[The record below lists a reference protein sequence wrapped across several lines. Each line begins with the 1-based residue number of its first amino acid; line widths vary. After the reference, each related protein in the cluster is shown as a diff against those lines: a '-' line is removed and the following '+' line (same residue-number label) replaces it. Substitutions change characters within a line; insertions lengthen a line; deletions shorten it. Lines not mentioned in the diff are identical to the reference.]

1 MLTYGVCSLLCVL
14 CLWYVECRLHPLLS
28 GFGPHSLPLAFLRR
42 FWMPAAL
49 PNVDLKGLGPTP
61 EELAAARKILDD
73 AKAASL
79 GKKVGGDKVLRSRM
93 ASMTAYLKQYPDELV
108 GESRGKQRQHYL
120 LNFMVLQMRNS
131 KAKKTTENIESS
143 SHETKKM
150 TDVNWWSSENG
161 C

>member
-1 MLTYGVCSLLCVL
+1 
-14 CLWYVECRLHPLLS
+14 
-28 GFGPHSLPLAFLRR
+28 
-42 FWMPAAL
+42 MPAAL

-61 EELAAARKILDD
+61 EELAAARNILDD

-108 GESRGKQRQHYL
+108 GESRGKHRQHYL

-150 TDVNWWSSENG
+150 TDVNWWSSEILMLNSVLPKQQHG
-161 C
+161 GLPTSCLLVQTASQAARSRS